1 MFVEYKNYILTKYII
16 KYILQIRNHNW
27 INIFNDILIQA
38 MVSDFLLLKIS
49 NICYTKL
56 WYCVCTAY
64 EG

>member
-38 MVSDFLLLKIS
+38 MVSDFLLLKLP

-56 WYCVCTAY
+56 
-64 EG
+64 

>member
-38 MVSDFLLLKIS
+38 IVSDFLLLKIS

-56 WYCVCTAY
+56 
-64 EG
+64 